1 MVLYNSIIYCMVL
14 IQEQR
19 MGSGTCHSIKGAR
32 QHQHA
37 KFNSEKIA
45 KLVTCGHIC
54 NVELCSSTF
63 FFHLPAHYNTG
74 QRTILS
80 SLLRQAIPMAPW
92 ATAGSISSMDN
103 IDVTFSAIFSRF
115 SPASANS
122 VAWTSPFLS
131 FVNRV

>member
-19 MGSGTCHSIKGAR
+19 MGSGTCYLIKGAR

-63 FFHLPAHYNTG
+63 FFIY
-74 QRTILS
+74 QRTTTLDNVPFCRHCFGKLFQWHLGQ
-80 SLLRQAIPMAPW
+80 LLEAFLPW
-92 ATAGSISSMDN
+92 I
-103 IDVTFSAIFSRF
+103 I
-115 SPASANS
+115 
-122 VAWTSPFLS
+122 
-131 FVNRV
+131 